1 MLASSTIW
9 QQWQRKRKQYLYFTL
24 IELLVVVAIIAIL
37 AGLLIS
43 SILDANCRSKIIDL
57 LAILDAIKADI
68 TGATTSGPATDHAA
82 AEIGKKM
89 DDALIKFKA
98 AKKAKCLDAE
108 DKKQINTKIQECI
121 QLIVQIKDSQN
132 DKVKELLEGI
142 IQKLTG
148 EKFPD

>member
-1 MLASSTIW
+1 
-9 QQWQRKRKQYLYFTL
+9 
-24 IELLVVVAIIAIL
+24 
-37 AGLLIS
+37 
-43 SILDANCRSKIIDL
+43 
-57 LAILDAIKADI
+57 
-68 TGATTSGPATDHAA
+68 
-82 AEIGKKM
+82 M

-98 AKKAKCLDAE
+98 AKKAKCLDAA

-121 QLIVQIKDSQN
+121 QLIVQIKDNQN